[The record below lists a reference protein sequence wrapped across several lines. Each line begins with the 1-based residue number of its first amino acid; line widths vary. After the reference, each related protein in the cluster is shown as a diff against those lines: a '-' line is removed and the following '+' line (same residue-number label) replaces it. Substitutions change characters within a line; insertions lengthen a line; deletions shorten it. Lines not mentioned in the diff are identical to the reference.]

1 MTSMTIV
8 DPSVKPGLTAF
19 QASAEDQ
26 AEVHELILKTA
37 RWLHSK
43 GSTQWGKLLKG
54 EDDHN
59 LGGAIARGEVV
70 IFRTS
75 VDHRLAGAVILQQQ
89 PSAWDSRMWGLEE
102 TDSEEGTSVYLHR
115 LVVDRDNSGKG
126 LGRELMQWI
135 EQGIRFAGKDR
146 IRLDCIAGNDKLSGF
161 YKQCGYTYMGE
172 TNGYNTFEKMLIK
185 S

>member
-8 DPSVKPGLTAF
+8 ESSVKPGLTAF

-43 GSTQWGKLLKG
+43 GSTQWGKLLRG

-59 LGGAIARGEVV
+59 LDGAIARGEVV

-75 VDHRLAGAVILQQQ
+75 EDHRLAGAVILQQQ
-89 PSAWDSRMWGLEE
+89 PSAWDSRLWGLEE

-172 TNGYNTFEKMLIK
+172 TNGYNTFEKMLIN